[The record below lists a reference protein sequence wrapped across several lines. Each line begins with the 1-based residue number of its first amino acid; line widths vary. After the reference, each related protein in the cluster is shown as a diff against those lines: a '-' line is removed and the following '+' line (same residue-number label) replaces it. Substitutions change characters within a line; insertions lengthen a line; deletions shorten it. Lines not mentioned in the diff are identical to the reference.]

1 MLLIA
6 NVNAQT
12 VTPGGIAVI
21 ERALA
26 SEFKLDVE
34 RTKRG
39 GHATHLARGAVH
51 DGYDFVVALGGDG
64 TVNEIANGLVHSD
77 VALGVIPGGSTNV
90 LARSLGIPDD
100 PIEATSHLLNLR
112 NRAPRRISL
121 GRADGRYFLFACG
134 VGFDGAIVRQVE
146 RRQRLKKAV
155 GQGYYVWSGVRIALF
170 RYSRRRPL
178 VHVRWGPELE
188 HRRDGLFLA
197 IAQNMRP
204 FTYLGRLE
212 MHICPKADLDGG
224 IDCFALD
231 RFRVMFLLKQ
241 VVRTFGSHRHIRSR
255 HALYVHDQERVEI
268 SCDEPLPMQMD
279 GEYIGETTRAL
290 IESVPNALSIL
301 C

>member
-6 NVNAQT
+6 NVNAQA
-12 VTPGGIAVI
+12 VTPGRIAVI

-26 SEFKLDVE
+26 SEFKVDVE
-34 RTKRG
+34 QTKRG

-51 DGYDFVVALGGDG
+51 DGYEIVVALGGDG
-64 TVNEIANGLVHSD
+64 TVNEVANGLVHSD

-100 PIEATSHLLNLR
+100 PIEATSYLLDIR
-112 NRAPRRISL
+112 DRAPRRISL

-155 GQGYYVWSGVRIALF
+155 GQGYYVWSGLWITLF
-170 RYSRRRPL
+170 RYNRRRPL

-188 HRRDGLFLA
+188 HRRDGVFLA
-197 IAQNMRP
+197 IAQNTKP

-212 MHICPKADLDGG
+212 MHICPKADLEAG

-231 RFRVMFLLKQ
+231 RFGLFFLLRQ
-241 VVRTFGSHRHIRSR
+241 VVKTFGSHRHIRGR
-255 HALYVHDQERVEI
+255 HALSLHDQERLEI
-268 SCDEPLPMQMD
+268 SCDQPLPMQMD
-279 GEYIGETTRAL
+279 GEYIGETTRVL

-301 C
+301 A